1 MLTLYVD
8 LTAETLVVSANATT
22 ALGTV
27 RIHHGDRGGIAI
39 YFLQQTGS
47 EASPYE
53 VVAIPAGYTQINLGV
68 RPAGDL
74 DEDGFLCSVAGAIG
88 VGETW
93 QQVGAG
99 DELHYE
105 APLFSRATE
114 AIDTAFTAAGQSV
127 KTLAALLDVELADD
141 DYEANTTP
149 VKQAP
154 VTITRDIYRGGE
166 GIPDPSEPP
175 YPAPGAI
182 LTRTNG
188 IEYLATITGLVGGTA
203 TDLDAIATLTLTPPL
218 LKAVVLA
225 GVLRVFQLKAGTD
238 AADGDLV
245 IRPTDFNN
253 PANAKV
259 WISVL

>member
-1 MLTLYVD
+1 VLTLYVD
-8 LTAETLVVSANATT
+8 LTAETLVVSARATT
-22 ALGTV
+22 ALGPV
-27 RIHHGDRGGIAI
+27 RLHQGDRGGIAL
-39 YFLQQTGS
+39 YFLQQTGN
-47 EASPYE
+47 EADPYD
-53 VVAIPAGYTQINLGV
+53 VVPLPAPYTRIHLGT

-74 DEDGFLCSVAGAIG
+74 DEDGFLCSVAGAVG
-88 VGETW
+88 SGETW

-99 DELHYE
+99 SDLHYE
-105 APLFSRATE
+105 ATLFSRAT
-114 AIDTAFTAAGQSV
+114 APIDAAFTAAGQAA

-141 DYEANTTP
+141 AYEANTTP
-149 VKQAP
+149 VKQAA
-154 VTITRDIYRGGE
+154 VSITRDIYRGDE
-166 GIPDPSEPP
+166 GLEDDPDPP

-188 IEYLATITGLVGGTA
+188 LEYLAAITGLVGGTA
-203 TDLDAIATLTLTPPL
+203 TDLDALATATLTPPL
-218 LKAVVLA
+218 LKAVVIA
-225 GVLRVFQLKAGTD
+225 GVLRIYQLQAGTD